1 LPKGQLA
8 AVDVVSALFDYVV
21 DDKRLPESAKPLFW
35 RLQQPSLALTL
46 LDSSYL
52 ADEPRSL
59 RRLIENFG
67 AIVTA
72 FPDDVSRGSELFRR
86 LETVIRAVEIV
97 ASSLQTRS
105 AVMSRQVD
113 LEFGK
118 AANSITQLI
127 DRVVRERQALE
138 QTPDRR
144 NRRDFGR
151 RPTRAQEQSVT
162 EKLKKLIDER
172 IGQHDVPESARE
184 FVTQVWMRHLRTAVL
199 RDGEDSQQYKVSL
212 AVVDDLLW
220 SLDNAKRSKTKLATK
235 IPPLIR
241 LLTQGMRE
249 IGAKDDEYKPFFD
262 EIFLMHLRKMQ
273 SSRVGANPNSD
284 SGADELTTSAA
295 AISNLV
301 PDIPQLLTKIDLPV
315 RQNIPQEILSSSVKL
330 PPEMLRQAGLLAEP
344 SDDASKNVRKTQSAP
359 LSVDPPPVPTLRE
372 TISRTT
378 EPQPVVAEPLT
389 VDQEPAGND
398 QLKLLDVLN
407 GLDLTDFNAELARLP
422 VLGQELVDLLVVG
435 RWIEMVGKDN
445 TAHYAKIA
453 WVNHRR
459 SVALLVRSP
468 DRKAQSL
475 RMSDIEQ
482 RAVEKRFFLLG

>member
-1 LPKGQLA
+1 
-8 AVDVVSALFDYVV
+8 
-21 DDKRLPESAKPLFW
+21 
-35 RLQQPSLALTL
+35 
-46 LDSSYL
+46 
-52 ADEPRSL
+52 
-59 RRLIENFG
+59 
-67 AIVTA
+67 
-72 FPDDVSRGSELFRR
+72 
-86 LETVIRAVEIV
+86 VEIV

-162 EKLKKLIDER
+162 DKLKKLIDER
-172 IGQHDVPESARE
+172 IGQHDVPDSARE
-184 FVTQVWMRHLRTAVL
+184 FITQVWMRHLRTSVL

-220 SLDNAKRSKTKLATK
+220 SLDNTKRSKTKLATK

-273 SSRVGANPNSD
+273 STNLNSSRNLDG
-284 SGADELTTSAA
+284 GGEELTTRSPNA
-295 AISNLV
+295 SKTEV
-301 PDIPQLLTKIDLPV
+301 EIPQLSQQIELPSKA
-315 RQNIPQEILSSSVKL
+315 NISEEISNSTVKL
-330 PPEMLRQAGLLAEP
+330 PPELLRQAGLLNDVGEKALP
-344 SDDASKNVRKTQSAP
+344 SMRIVQKEP
-359 LSVDPPPVPTLRE
+359 LSVDPPPVPTLRD
-372 TISRTT
+372 TIART
-378 EPQPVVAEPLT
+378 P
-389 VDQEPAGND
+389 EPAIQSIPEPIVDAPSENVGSD

-407 GLDLTDFNAELARLP
+407 GLDLSDFNAQYSRLALQGGA
-422 VLGQELVDLLVVG
+422 LTDQLVVG
-435 RWIEMVGKDN
+435 RWIEMIGKDSS
-445 TAHYAKIA
+445 AHYAKIA
-453 WVNHRR
+453 WINHRR

-475 RMSDIEQ
+475 RISDIEL
-482 RAVEKRFFLLG
+482 RAQEKRFFLLG